1 MELPVK
7 IDLATDLM
15 QRFTESLFKIRLEG
29 ARTTKRY
36 FKHWAESGLGS
47 GIAYIEFDGE
57 LPTRQVERYGDRW
70 FSSIK
75 RSHPELGPGLSD
87 RAFSESGLEPQDEIA
102 QAEFEEAWNEPL
114 KHMQ

>member
-1 MELPVK
+1 MK

-15 QRFTESLFKIRLEG
+15 QRFTESLLKIRLEG

-36 FKHWAESGLGS
+36 FKHWAESDLGS

-57 LPTRQVERYGDRW
+57 LPTRQVEKYGDRW

-75 RSHPELGPGLSD
+75 RYHPEIGPGLIEAS
-87 RAFSESGLEPQDEIA
+87 FSKSGLEPQHEIS
-102 QAEFEEAWNEPL
+102 QAEFEEVWNEAL
-114 KHMQ
+114 KHVQ

>member
-15 QRFTESLFKIRLEG
+15 QRLTGSLLKIRLEG

-36 FKHWAESGLGS
+36 FKHWAESSLGS
-47 GIAYIEFDGE
+47 GIAYNEFDGE
-57 LPTRQVERYGDRW
+57 LPTRQVEKYGDRW

-75 RSHPELGPGLSD
+75 RSHPEIGPGLSD
-87 RAFSESGLEPQDEIA
+87 RSLSESDLEPQHEIA
-102 QAEFEEAWNEPL
+102 QAEFEEVWNVAL

>member
-1 MELPVK
+1 MK

-15 QRFTESLFKIRLEG
+15 QRLTGSLLKIRLEG

-36 FKHWAESGLGS
+36 FKHWAESSLGS

-57 LPTRQVERYGDRW
+57 IPTRQVEKYGDRW

-75 RSHPELGPGLSD
+75 RSHPEIGPGLSD
-87 RAFSESGLEPQDEIA
+87 RSLSESDLEPQHEIA
-102 QAEFEEAWNEPL
+102 QAEFEEVWNVAL